1 MNKIITILAAVLA
14 VTSGVYIYT
23 NTNNLDNKIELQQK
37 EVAILQDSV
46 GKSIANLAI
55 STNKLATN
63 IVAIQKEKIM
73 LSALTQDL
81 SAKQTR
87 LDSLLT
93 LRKLNEKAL
102 AE

>member
-1 MNKIITILAAVLA
+1 MNKIITILWAVL
-14 VTSGVYIYT
+14 VVSTGVLLYT
-23 NTNNLDNKIELQQK
+23 NNTWLDKKIEQQEK
-37 EVAILQDSV
+37 SVAILKESISE
-46 GKSIANLAI
+46 SIANLAI
-55 STNKLATN
+55 NTNKLTTN
-63 IVAIQKEKIM
+63 IVAIQKEKTT

-93 LRKLNEKAL
+93 LRKLNERAL

>member
-1 MNKIITILAAVLA
+1 MNQIITILWAVLA

-63 IVAIQKEKIM
+63 IVAIQKEKTT
-73 LSALTQDL
+73 LSTLTQDL
-81 SAKQTR
+81 SGKQTR

-93 LRKLNEKAL
+93 LRKLNKEAL

>member
-46 GKSIANLAI
+46 GKSVG
-55 STNKLATN
+55 KLAVGTN
-63 IVAIQKEKIM
+63 QLASSVVAIQKEKIM
-73 LSALTQDL
+73 LSTLTQDL
-81 SAKQTR
+81 SGKQTR

>member
-63 IVAIQKEKIM
+63 IVAIQKEKTT
-73 LSALTQDL
+73 LSTLTQDL
-81 SAKQTR
+81 SGKQTR

>member
-73 LSALTQDL
+73 LSTLTQDL
-81 SAKQTR
+81 SGKQTR

-93 LRKLNEKAL
+93 LRKLNKEAL

>member
-1 MNKIITILAAVLA
+1 MNKIITILWAVLA
-14 VTSGVYIYT
+14 VSTGVFIYT
-23 NTNNLDNKIELQQK
+23 NNTWLDKKIEQQEK
-37 EVAILQDSV
+37 SVAILKESISE
-46 GKSIANLAI
+46 SIANLAI

-63 IVAIQKEKIM
+63 IVAIQKEKII
-73 LSALTQDL
+73 LSTLTQDL
-81 SAKQTR
+81 SGKQTR

>member
-63 IVAIQKEKIM
+63 IVAIQKEKTT

-81 SAKQTR
+81 SGKQTR

-93 LRKLNEKAL
+93 LRKLNKEAL

>member
-73 LSALTQDL
+73 LSTLTQDL
-81 SAKQTR
+81 SGKQTR

-93 LRKLNEKAL
+93 LRKLNQKAL

>member
-1 MNKIITILAAVLA
+1 MNQIITILAAVLA

-55 STNKLATN
+55 STNKIATN

-73 LSALTQDL
+73 LSTLTQDL
-81 SAKQTR
+81 SGKQTR

-93 LRKLNEKAL
+93 LRKLNQKAL

>member
-73 LSALTQDL
+73 LSTLTQDL
-81 SAKQTR
+81 SGKQTR

>member
-1 MNKIITILAAVLA
+1 MNKIITILWAVLA
-14 VTSGVYIYT
+14 VSAGVLLYT
-23 NTNNLDNKIELQQK
+23 NNTWLDKKIEQQEK
-37 EVAILQDSV
+37 SVAILKESISE
-46 GKSIANLAI
+46 SIANLAI

-63 IVAIQKEKIM
+63 IVAIQKEKII
-73 LSALTQDL
+73 LSTLTQDL
-81 SAKQTR
+81 SGKQTR

>member
-1 MNKIITILAAVLA
+1 MNQIITILWAVLA
-14 VTSGVYIYT
+14 VSTGVFIYT
-23 NTNNLDNKIELQQK
+23 NNTWLDKKIEQQEK
-37 EVAILQDSV
+37 SVAIL
-46 GKSIANLAI
+46 KESISESIGNLAI

-63 IVAIQKEKIM
+63 IVAIQKEKII
-73 LSALTQDL
+73 LSTLTQDL
-81 SAKQTR
+81 SGKQTR

>member
-63 IVAIQKEKIM
+63 IVAIQKEKTT
-73 LSALTQDL
+73 LSTLTQDL
-81 SAKQTR
+81 SGKQTR

-93 LRKLNEKAL
+93 LRKLNKEAL